1 MLLEIYDIEPLKN
14 FFDVIYDSASV
25 VEMKLDS
32 EKLLI
37 SLLNNSHIAFYNLE
51 ISKLFFGDYEID
63 GVENVLIFVEDFYKI
78 LKSANKNDTLYLET
92 NDSYLI
98 CKFENET
105 NHRIFELP
113 LAEEYGESPMPPSIE
128 YDGVFN
134 VSLDDLKQ
142 AVNDL
147 SKIVKTDRFK
157 MILNDATL
165 NITAPSDVMTNY
177 SNEIDLD
184 TSVNGYVT
192 VNIDYIS
199 QILKLSKINKNVDLK
214 VGDGIP
220 LSWNMSSTDE
230 LVNISGLIAPIIEI
244 DE

>member
-214 VGDGIP
+214 VGHGIP

-230 LVNISGLIAPIIEI
+230 LVNISGLIAPIIES

>member
-37 SLLNNSHIAFYNLE
+37 SLFNISHVAFYNLE

-63 GVENVLIFVEDFYKI
+63 GVENVLLFVEDFYKI

-214 VGDGIP
+214 VGHGIP